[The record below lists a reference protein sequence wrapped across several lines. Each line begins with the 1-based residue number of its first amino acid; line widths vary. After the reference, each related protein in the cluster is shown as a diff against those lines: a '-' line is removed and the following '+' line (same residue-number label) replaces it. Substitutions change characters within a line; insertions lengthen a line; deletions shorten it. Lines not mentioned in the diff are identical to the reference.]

1 MAKKEQTEKP
11 EKKRR
16 ARGEGTVLQR
26 ADGRWVA
33 RVPLGDG
40 KRKEEYYDTKQEA
53 ERAKRRMLN
62 ERDAGNLAVGKD
74 QTFGEYLL
82 YWIGVHGP
90 TVLLQTH
97 SMYLSY
103 INFRL
108 IPGLGHVKMKKL
120 TVEMFQTLY
129 QSWEEELSPNTIRLI
144 HTLAKKALNDAV
156 VWKKL
161 SYNPVAH
168 AKLPKSR
175 RAKVHVFTDQELDR
189 LLEHA
194 AKSRLYVLFVMALF
208 LGMRE
213 GELLGLKWSDIDF
226 KEGVLQI
233 QNKIYYTK
241 HPLLEKMVFIEGLPK
256 TVAGQRSVFL
266 PSDII
271 DMLRDHLEEQKK
283 IQEKKPDWN
292 GSGLVFC
299 SNTGGFMTDANI
311 RYHFSRLLKE
321 ASIEHTKFHALRHN
335 ASMILRRLGID
346 SVVRKEMLGHSSISM
361 TDDVYGH
368 ATRKMHRDAATQMEN
383 LFKKENE

>member
-1 MAKKEQTEKP
+1 MAKKEQTDKP

-90 TVLLQTH
+90 TILLQTY
-97 SMYLSY
+97 SMYLGY
-103 INFRL
+103 IKSRL

-120 TVEMFQTLY
+120 TVEMFQELY
-129 QSWEEELSPNTIRLI
+129 QSWDGELSPNTIRLI
-144 HTLAKKALNDAV
+144 HSLAKQSLNDAV
-156 VWKKL
+156 VWKKIL
-161 SYNPVAH
+161 YNPVAH
-168 AKLPKSR
+168 AKLPKAR
-175 RAKVHVFTDQELDR
+175 RAKVHVFTDEELSR

-194 AKSRLYVLFVMALF
+194 KKSKWYVLFVMALF

-233 QNKIYYTK
+233 HNKLYYTK
-241 HPLLEKMVFIEGLPK
+241 HPVSEKMVYIEGLPK
-256 TVAGQRSVFL
+256 TAAGQRLIVL

-271 DMLRDHLEEQKK
+271 DLLRNHLEEQKK
-283 IQEKKPDWN
+283 LQEMQLNWKGLD
-292 GSGLVFC
+292 LVFC
-299 SNTGGFMTDANI
+299 TRVGGFMSDDHI
-311 RYHFSRLLKE
+311 RHHFSKLLKE
-321 ASIEHTKFHALRHN
+321 AGIEHTKFHALRHN
-335 ASMILRRLGID
+335 ASMLLRRLGID
-346 SVVRKEMLGHSSISM
+346 PVVRKEMLGHSSISM

-368 ATRKMHRDAATQMEN
+368 ATRKMHKDAASQIEN